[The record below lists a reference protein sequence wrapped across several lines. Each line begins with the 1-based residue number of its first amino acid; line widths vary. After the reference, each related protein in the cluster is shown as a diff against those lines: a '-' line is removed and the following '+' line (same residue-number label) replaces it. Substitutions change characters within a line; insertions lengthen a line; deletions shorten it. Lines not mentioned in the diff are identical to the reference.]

1 MSSLGANITPQMALE
16 ELERRKS
23 RAVPV
28 APDITPEDAL
38 KELERPPSESKI
50 EVDKI
55 SPIEARAELARRG
68 VDGISEADLLQD
80 PNWIKNSK
88 KVYQMNEGVDAP
100 DLQSDREYAK
110 YGIRYMG
117 WFNYNLPKMG
127 LEATQLRTA
136 TDDQKN
142 AFVDLM
148 EDYDRK
154 EVSLAGT
161 GRFAAGVLSDPTTY
175 IGIGTFGAGL
185 ASREAAKQGI
195 KLGVKE
201 SIKQGLTQGAK
212 VGAIEGAVYSATDNA
227 LRQST
232 KIQAGR
238 QEDFDF
244 GESALSAGTGA
255 VIGGTLGGGIGAL
268 AGRATGVREVVE
280 SDKTLLEGKKVD
292 VDKEIAPYSEEV
304 AQGVRDEIA
313 DLNVDVQPDLTLD
326 VSGKAVDIGV
336 ELLRELN
343 IPAIS
348 KDARISDQIFEVLQ
362 LAEKTP
368 EYKSAFTNVLKRNNV
383 TPVEFSQLFR
393 LGAADAGRRLQQLSV
408 AKKSFLDIGDELA
421 GIAPKEPMGAKI
433 TKGIRE
439 LDNVRRGLLVSQM
452 ATSMRNFTAQIGRV
466 GMHTLTNVYDD
477 VLNATFNPLRKAFGA
492 EAKPVD
498 HTESFGLLLNLLPGK
513 GTKKAK
519 DITEFTTKYFV
530 NERDR
535 LFTNYASDVADATDQ
550 KTFKRAQKVVD
561 GLNFLNR
568 MQEYYYRRGMFAASL
583 EKSLKKRNLT
593 IQDVF
598 DAGEDGINL
607 INKADIEKAVDDALE
622 FTYAKTPEGKFGQ
635 SVLNLANSVPF
646 ITTAIFPFARFMA
659 NAIEFQ
665 FKHSPL
671 GPLSLFSQKE
681 RDKVASGDY
690 DVFAK
695 ATIGSAVLLST
706 IEAKR
711 EGYLGDEKWYE
722 LRVGDKTYDMRPY
735 FPLTPY
741 MLVADIVVR
750 NERGLSSPDA
760 KDLIQGLTGAQL
772 RAGVGLRLVDDFI
785 DQLRGV
791 KDEKKL
797 NQFVSDFTSD
807 VLGGFLTPIRMF
819 GDFAEGF
826 MGEEA
831 LKYREASPEGKS
843 IIEDI
848 GTRLQSSLP
857 IAKEL
862 LPEAESPTRAEAPG
876 RPTEV
881 FGIPAGIAKQL
892 TGVTAREVKNPAE
905 REFDRLGF
913 KRRDILPYSGD
924 RKIDN
929 LVAKNLGPVVEDV
942 VSDIVVSSKYQ
953 SLSNPKKEVML
964 RKVLKVLRAPARTRA
979 MAEDPQ
985 RFLRLRINRL
995 PKAQRLMLREQNPEK
1010 YERLLE
1016 D

>member
-16 ELERRKS
+16 ELEKRKS

-28 APDITPEDAL
+28 VPDITPEDAL
-38 KELERPPSESKI
+38 KELERRSSESKI
-50 EVDKI
+50 EVNKI

-100 DLQSDREYAK
+100 DLQSDKEYAK
-110 YGIRYMG
+110 YGMNYMG

-136 TDDQKN
+136 TDDQKK

-154 EVSLAGT
+154 DISLAGT
-161 GRFAAGVLSDPTTY
+161 GRLAAGVLLDPTTY
-175 IGIGTFGAGL
+175 FNIATLGAGL
-185 ASREAAKQGI
+185 AGREAAKQGI

-201 SIKQGLTQGAK
+201 SVKEGLTQGAK
-212 VGAIEGAVYSATDNA
+212 IGAIEGAVYGAADNA

-268 AGRATGVREVVE
+268 AGRATGVKEVVE
-280 SDKTLLEGKKVD
+280 SDKALLEGKKVD
-292 VDKEIAPYSEEV
+292 IDKEIAPYSEEV
-304 AQGVRDEIA
+304 AQGVRNEIA
-313 DLNVDVQPDLTLD
+313 DLDVDVQPDLTLD

-336 ELLRELN
+336 ELLRELK

-393 LGAADAGRRLQQLSV
+393 LGTADAGRRLQQLSTASKAV
-408 AKKSFLDIGDELA
+408 QNISDELA

-433 TKGIRE
+433 IKDIRE
-439 LDNVRRGLLVSQM
+439 LDNIRRGALVSFWGT
-452 ATSMRNFTAQIGRV
+452 AMRNATAQVGRT
-466 GMHTLTNVYDD
+466 GMEVLTDVYDN
-477 VLNATFNPLRKAFGA
+477 LLSQTFNPLRKAFGA
-492 EAKPVD
+492 EVKPVD
-498 HTESFGLLLNLLPGK
+498 YSQSFGLLLNLLPGK

-519 DITEFTTKYFV
+519 DVTDFVTKYYV

-535 LFTNYASDVADATDQ
+535 LFTNYASDVADATDS

-561 GLNFLNR
+561 AINKLNR

-583 EKSLKKRNLT
+583 DKSLRDRGLKM
-593 IQDVF
+593 QDVI
-598 DAGEDGINL
+598 DAGEDGISL
-607 INKADIEKAVDDALE
+607 IKKSEVKKAVNDSLD
-622 FTYAKTPEGKFGQ
+622 FTYAGEPKTSFAKAFLT
-635 SVLNLANSVPF
+635 VANKVPF
-646 ITTAIFPFARFMA
+646 ITTAAFPFARFMA
-659 NAIEFQ
+659 NAMEFQ

-671 GPLSLFSQKE
+671 GFTSLLLPKE
-681 RDKVASGDY
+681 IDKIAKGDY
-690 DVFAK
+690 ETFAR
-695 ATIGSAVLLST
+695 AAVGSSILLAV

-711 EGYLGDEKWYE
+711 EGLLGDEKWYE
-722 LRVGDKTYDMRPY
+722 MQMGDKTVDTRAY

-741 MLVADIVVR
+741 ALVADIIVR
-750 NERGLSSPDA
+750 SDRGLAGPDA
-760 KDLIQGLTGAQL
+760 RDILRGLTGAQL
-772 RAGVGLRLVDDFI
+772 RSDVGLGIVDNLLNM
-785 DQLRGV
+785 LRGV
-791 KDEKKL
+791 GDPKKI
-797 NQFVSDFTSD
+797 NQILAEYTAD
-807 VLGGFLTPIRMF
+807 VIGGFTVPLRNFYEFINAIR
-819 GDFAEGF
+819 
-826 MGEEA
+826 GEEA
-831 LKYREASPEGKS
+831 LKFREASPEGKS
-843 IIEDI
+843 YIEDVGRI
-848 GTRLQSSLP
+848 LQSNIP
-857 IAKEL
+857 VIKER
-862 LPEAESPTRAEAPG
+862 LPEAESPTRAAAPG
-876 RPTEV
+876 RPEEV
-881 FGIPAGIAKQL
+881 FGLPSGLVSQFTGIS
-892 TGVTAREVKNPAE
+892 AREAKNPAE
-905 REFDRLGF
+905 KEFDRLGF

-929 LVAKNLGPVVEDV
+929 LVAKNLGPVIEDV
-942 VSDIVVSSKYQ
+942 VSDIVVSPRYQ

-964 RKVLKVLRAPARTRA
+964 DRVLKVLRAPARTRA

-985 RFLRLRINRL
+985 RFLRQRVKMLT
-995 PKAQRLMLREQNPEK
+995 KAERLMLKEQNPEK